1 VEILSVYTKFEL
13 LQQVHSVSYNRRK
26 FRHLDRKYRK
36 KNPLPNFSKGLMLLY
51 FSFYYIALD
60 DHVYVSFRFQ
70 GTVIAMVY
78 ANITGDV
85 VVGGDGTVY
94 CSSQERSH
102 VYLLALTSSLIP
114 IWNVSLGS
122 YDPYGDLSA
131 VNLAPTIGP
140 NGEMFVP
147 DFYSPVIY
155 SVTANGQVSSRNFS
169 ASLSRFSSS
178 ISLRDDGNPP
188 EP

>member
-1 VEILSVYTKFEL
+1 MTTFT
-13 LQQVHSVSYNRRK
+13 
-26 FRHLDRKYRK
+26 
-36 KNPLPNFSKGLMLLY
+36 
-51 FSFYYIALD
+51 
-60 DHVYVSFRFQ
+60 FRFQ

-78 ANITGDV
+78 ADITGDV

-155 SVTANGQVSSRNFS
+155 SVTANGQVSSINFS